1 MAKDVTKEQ
10 EAPQVQVVT
19 PEEQVVVVVEVEEPK
34 VNVQKLIDSTVR
46 TDY

>member
-10 EAPQVQVVT
+10 EVPQVQVVA
-19 PEEQVVVVVEVEEPK
+19 PEEQVVEVEEPK
-34 VNVQKLIDSTVR
+34 VNIQKLIDGTVR